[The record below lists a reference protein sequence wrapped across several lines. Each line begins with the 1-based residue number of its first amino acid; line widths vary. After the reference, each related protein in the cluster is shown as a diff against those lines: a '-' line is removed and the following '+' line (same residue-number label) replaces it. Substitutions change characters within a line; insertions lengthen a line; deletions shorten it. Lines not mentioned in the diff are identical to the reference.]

1 MFRSLNSG
9 WVPQLPGLFASVA
22 DETSAAVVANAVFA
36 GMRFFDAAPS
46 YGHTR
51 EEIRPGRGLDL
62 YACLRVRI
70 LTNLGITMSTLCP
83 EQPGLYVDAE
93 PFTPPELTSDFQ
105 RCAPHRS
112 EVCSCWETCTFQF
125 SLCMNLGTTRSRRR
139 RRTSRHSWNCEI
151 RILGGSVGGRHQLHG
166 DGTPAHRVD
175 QVSIMLL
182 AGHCTILDQEAQSQV
197 LPAVP
202 KRNA

>member
-1 MFRSLNSG
+1 VFRSLNSG

-46 YGHTR
+46 YRHTR
-51 EEIRPGRGLDL
+51 AEIRPGRGLDL

-93 PFTPPELTSDFQ
+93 PFTPPRANF
-105 RCAPHRS
+105 RFS
-112 EVCSCWETCTFQF
+112 EVRPTPLGSMQ
-125 SLCMNLGTTRSRRR
+125 LLGNLHVPILFMHEPGYNKEQATTE
-139 RRTSRHSWNCEI
+139 N
-151 RILGGSVGGRHQLHG
+151 
-166 DGTPAHRVD
+166 
-175 QVSIMLL
+175 L
-182 AGHCTILDQEAQSQV
+182 AALVE
-197 LPAVP
+197 L
-202 KRNA
+202 RN